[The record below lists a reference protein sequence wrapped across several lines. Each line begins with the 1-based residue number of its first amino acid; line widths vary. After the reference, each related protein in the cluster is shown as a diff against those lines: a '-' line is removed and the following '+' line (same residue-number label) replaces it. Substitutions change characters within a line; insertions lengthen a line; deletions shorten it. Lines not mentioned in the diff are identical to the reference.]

1 MKKNLILLVF
11 TFYTSL
17 AYAQTESGAFT
28 VAGHIDKLDQGTIF
42 FCYQAADNHSVSDSC
57 KIVNG
62 QFSFAGQIAHPVRC
76 YLQLTS
82 LRRLDRKVQVFYL
95 EQNSIN
101 IELSSDPL
109 MIISVKGSK
118 TTDEFMEWRTADKEI
133 TAKFSSAF
141 NSSPPESDSVATK
154 KHEDSVAQCAEQK
167 HAAEY
172 NFIRLHPQSYV
183 TPELLIGHYRY
194 YTADQLKQIYNEL
207 GDRLQA
213 SASGQYLL
221 KNIALMS
228 GVSTGS
234 TAVNIIGT
242 DYITGNKFDLSQQR
256 GKFVLIDFWGS
267 WCQPCM
273 RLLPEQ
279 VKDNAKYRDKNV
291 VFVSVS
297 FDADERQN
305 QCREIV
311 KRLGMTWVNLW
322 SSQDKKTPDNIAN
335 LYNIGTYPAFI
346 LIDPDGKII
355 AKEDSESG
363 YYKIKQLLVTALKP

>member
-1 MKKNLILLVF
+1 
-11 TFYTSL
+11 
-17 AYAQTESGAFT
+17 
-28 VAGHIDKLDQGTIF
+28 
-42 FCYQAADNHSVSDSC
+42 
-57 KIVNG
+57 
-62 QFSFAGQIAHPVRC
+62 
-76 YLQLTS
+76 
-82 LRRLDRKVQVFYL
+82 
-95 EQNSIN
+95 
-101 IELSSDPL
+101 
-109 MIISVKGSK
+109 
-118 TTDEFMEWRTADKEI
+118 
-133 TAKFSSAF
+133 
-141 NSSPPESDSVATK
+141 
-154 KHEDSVAQCAEQK
+154 
-167 HAAEY
+167 
-172 NFIRLHPQSYV
+172 
-183 TPELLIGHYRY
+183 
-194 YTADQLKQIYNEL
+194 
-207 GDRLQA
+207 
-213 SASGQYLL
+213 
-221 KNIALMS
+221 
-228 GVSTGS
+228 
-234 TAVNIIGT
+234 
-242 DYITGNKFDLSQQR
+242 
-256 GKFVLIDFWGS
+256 LIDFWGS